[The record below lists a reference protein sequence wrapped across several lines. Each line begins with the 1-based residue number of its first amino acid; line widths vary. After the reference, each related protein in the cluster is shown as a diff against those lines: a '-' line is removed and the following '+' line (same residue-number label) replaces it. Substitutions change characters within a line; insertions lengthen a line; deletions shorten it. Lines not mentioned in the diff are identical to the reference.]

1 MIWSIAN
8 SSVSF
13 SIQCSGHRQWE
24 ITMEMLRNTL
34 ASPPMAYPFQ
44 RPPHQASSMQLTRV
58 HFFSEQ
64 DSNPMIHDSN
74 SRPCHWLIY
83 MCELTH
89 ARCQTTARCI
99 HGVSCRSRILLT
111 VLIRSNR
118 IASAPHLTRLIDCCC
133 CRSIYPCCVDPYFIT
148 AVTWLRIIHTRV
160 TTLVFFPLRTVCQ
173 LPLHHPL
180 PLVAMPSS
188 I

>member
-1 MIWSIAN
+1 MRPILGRWWITAFFGAPSTGLPHLEITVIWSIAN
-8 SSVSF
+8 PSVSV

-24 ITMEMLRNTL
+24 ITMEMLWNTL

-44 RPPHQASSMQLTRV
+44 RPPHQASSMQLTHV

-99 HGVSCRSRILLT
+99 RGVSCRSRILLT

-133 CRSIYPCCVDPYFIT
+133 CRSVYLCCIDPLQTFLIIK
-148 AVTWLRIIHTRV
+148 VTSV
-160 TTLVFFPLRTVCQ
+160 P
-173 LPLHHPL
+173 
-180 PLVAMPSS
+180 A
-188 I
+188 